1 MVPIQ
6 FFLLLLPDYINTIN
20 DYTNTHKYIDWISK
34 KTKQKQ
40 TEFFFQSSSLN
51 VNINKTKNEIILNE
65 FDLHMFTS
73 ERKKNQTN
81 SNVMIMNVIFFHN
94 S

>member
-6 FFLLLLPDYINTIN
+6 FFLLLPDYINTIN

-34 KTKQKQ
+34 KQKQ